1 MTQRNH
7 RPTKP
12 GPQNAGLGG
21 HPPAGSR
28 GRAPGLPDARTLRT
42 RAALRAA
49 LLALVDRKSFDLI
62 TIRDIVAEARIG
74 YATFFRH
81 HPTKTALLE
90 DVADDEI
97 AQLVR
102 LSFPVLGTRGNR
114 ASCLTLASYVNE
126 RRALWT
132 ALLTGGA
139 AGAVRESFI
148 RAAIETA
155 PALNSST
162 SWLPTEL
169 GAVFGVT
176 ATVEILAWWLRQP
189 EFPVD
194 RVAEALD
201 RLIVT
206 PTMGPKDAP

>member
-1 MTQRNH
+1 MV
-7 RPTKP
+7 
-12 GPQNAGLGG
+12 
-21 HPPAGSR
+21 
-28 GRAPGLPDARTLRT
+28 RT
-42 RAALRAA
+42 RASLRMA
-49 LLALVDRKSFDLI
+49 LLSLVDRKSFDLI
-62 TIRDIVAEARIG
+62 TIRDIVAEAGIG

-81 HPTKTALLE
+81 YPTKMALLE
-90 DVADDEI
+90 EVADDEI
-97 AQLVR
+97 AHLVR
-102 LSFPVLGTRGNR
+102 LSFPVLGERGTR

-126 RRALWT
+126 HRPLWT

-148 RAAIETA
+148 RVAIETA
-155 PALNSST
+155 PALESGT
-162 SWLPTEL
+162 AWLPTEL

-189 EFPVD
+189 EFPID

-206 PTMGPKDAP
+206 PTIGSQHSP

>member
-1 MTQRNH
+1 VNKAEA
-7 RPTKP
+7 KP
-12 GPQNAGLGG
+12 AGLT
-21 HPPAGSR
+21 
-28 GRAPGLPDARTLRT
+28 DARAVRT
-42 RAALRAA
+42 RAALRSA
-49 LLALVDRKSFDLI
+49 LLSLIDRKSFDLI
-62 TIRDIVAEARIG
+62 TIRDIVAEAGVG

-81 HPTKTALLE
+81 HPTKAALLE
-90 DVADDEI
+90 EVVDDEI
-97 AQLVR
+97 AQLVG
-102 LSFPVLGTRGNR
+102 LAFPVLGQQGNR
-114 ASCLTLASYVNE
+114 ASCLTLATYVSE

-148 RAAIETA
+148 RAAIDSA
-155 PALNSST
+155 PIVKDST

-176 ATVEILAWWLRQP
+176 ATVEILAWWLGQP
-189 EFPVD
+189 DFPVD

-206 PTMGPKDAP
+206 PTLGPKYAP